1 MTFICYKVMPVDE
14 DTGKIRSGANSRL
27 SYELEDVGLG
37 QEWGMDRTRYLCRNK

>member
-14 DTGKIRSGANSRL
+14 DTGKIRSAANSRL

-37 QEWGMDRTRYLCRNK
+37 QEWGMDRTRYIRRNK